1 MTSPKRDCAID
12 SSISPVTRNEP
23 NAVGSKS
30 GDRDLVTSD
39 GTHEKEVIPAPE
51 DREEIR
57 QPRLGRRPMAPTK
70 AEIEEHYPLHL
81 NYRSWC
87 EHCRA
92 GKARQDPHLVEPH
105 DRKKLG
111 ITLNADDAFLTP
123 EEREEDM
130 QPSLVMS
137 DDDKE
142 SFWAIGVEN
151 KGPREAVVKYVKG
164 ILDQS
169 GYEGQKI
176 SFKTDQEVS
185 ILALKKAI
193 AALRVGETVPIE
205 SPVRA
210 SKCNGKMENAIGR
223 WQAQLRTTKHFAE
236 SKLGKR
242 IEVGGVLF
250 SWLIPYVTEILNK
263 FKVGTDGRT
272 PYERITGHKCRHIA
286 IGFAEQVDFMLEGDK
301 NKQHKADGK
310 LMTGVFLGYIWRS
323 TEYIVG
329 TSEGVYK
336 CRTIRRKN
344 VGSAYDP
351 SCVEYL
357 KATYNDYV
365 LKDAKSSVVAT
376 RFPGNKVAEEI
387 PMRGRDFIPRRV

>member
-1 MTSPKRDCAID
+1 MISPKRDCAIG
-12 SSISPVTRNEP
+12 SSISPVTSNEP
-23 NAVGSKS
+23 DDVGNTS
-30 GDRDLVTSD
+30 GDRELVMSD
-39 GTHEKEVIPAPE
+39 GTQEREVNPAPE
-51 DREEIR
+51 DQEEIR
-57 QPRLGRRPMAPTK
+57 QPKIGRRPMAPTK

-81 NYRSWC
+81 SYRSWC

-92 GKARQDPHLVEPH
+92 GKARQDQHRVEPH
-105 DRKKLG
+105 DREKLG
-111 ITLNADDAFLTP
+111 ITFNADYAFLTP
-123 EEREEDM
+123 EEKEEDM
-130 QPSLVMS
+130 QPSLVMF

-142 SFWAIGVEN
+142 SFWAIGVET
-151 KGPREAVVKYVKG
+151 KGPSEAVVKYVKG

-344 VGSAYDP
+344 VESSYDP

-357 KATYNDYV
+357 KATYSDYV

-376 RFPGNKVAEEI
+376 RFPGDK
-387 PMRGRDFIPRRV
+387 